1 MVIAFAQPRMGS
13 LEVMK
18 SRSPGQEKCGSLR
31 GMNVQA
37 GVCSAEDSGPGSQ
50 DHGEPCWGP
59 GLCPFR
65 GPEAKLSGCMVQFG
79 AWFQIL
85 PSWAPS
91 QLSLMGRAVPGASTG
106 LCMLSPPSSPACPT
120 IISRMGRTK
129 VHPWPQFPVFPFPSS
144 WSVQ

>member
-50 DHGEPCWGP
+50 DHGEPCGA
-59 GLCPFR
+59 GDQ
-65 GPEAKLSGCMVQFG
+65 GSAHSGAQRPSSRD
-79 AWFQIL
+79 AWFSL
-85 PSWAPS
+85 ELGSRFFLLGTP
-91 QLSLMGRAVPGASTG
+91 LSCL
-106 LCMLSPPSSPACPT
+106 
-120 IISRMGRTK
+120 
-129 VHPWPQFPVFPFPSS
+129 
-144 WSVQ
+144 